1 MYTKSKIQQIRESI
15 NRKNEFYDIMN
26 YYTEKYIV
34 EDSIFINTKK
44 GVMEVVKGYFAV
56 NNEYDNLNE
65 AFNNIKEDQALRITG
80 NNKFQIGSVFERLSE
95 CPENAEIYD
104 IETLEQIC

>member
-44 GVMEVVKGYFAV
+44 GVMEVVNGYFAV
-56 NNEYDNLNE
+56 NNEYDNLND

-80 NNKFQIGSVFERLSE
+80 NNKFQIGSIFERLSE
-95 CPENAEIYD
+95 CPENTDIYD